1 MKKYPY
7 ALPIALSIALVACS
21 TPHIDQERSQQE
33 VSPTE
38 AATLHTVL
46 ANNHSPKNIIMVI
59 ADGMGPAYTTAFRL
73 FNDNPDTNII
83 ESTIFDETLVGL
95 SSTQPAA
102 VSGLVTDSA
111 AAATALSTGI
121 KTYNGAIGVDVNKKP
136 IQTVLEFA
144 KLQGKKTG
152 VVVTSQIN
160 HATPASYLTHNESR
174 HNYNAIADSYLD
186 AGIKA
191 DVYLGGGWQYFLRDD
206 RNLVAEFV
214 DNGFQYIDDFAQLPT
229 LVENTPTLGL
239 FANKGLPWSLDD
251 NNDFRLTA
259 MSSAAINQLEN
270 PQGYFL
276 LIEASQI
283 DWAGHSN
290 DIASAMA
297 EMRDLAHTLRY
308 LHNYVKNNPD
318 TLVVLTADHST
329 GGFSIGANGTYIW
342 QPDIL
347 RTMQRSP
354 RAIAKALSLQKLTLH
369 KVSKLLNVNLDAQ
382 ELSLLVNAKKEAQ
395 QALTAYNQ
403 LPIEAK
409 QHSEQP
415 NVENALY
422 VAINKLIDK
431 RTNTG
436 WTTGGHTG
444 VDVPLHAF
452 GKQSTEFIG
461 VVDNTEIAKKLFL
474 FLGKE
479 P

>member
-1 MKKYPY
+1 MKIYPY
-7 ALPIALSIALVACS
+7 ALTLALSLVLTACS
-21 TPHIDQERSQQE
+21 TNKNEQHALFYQSSKANVIKPDD
-33 VSPTE
+33 
-38 AATLHTVL
+38 LL
-46 ANNHSPKNIIMVI
+46 ANSHSPKNIIMVI
-59 ADGMGPAYTTAFRL
+59 ADGMGPAYTTAYRL
-73 FNDNPDTNII
+73 FNDNPDTEII
-83 ESTIFDETLVGL
+83 EPTIFDKTLVGL
-95 SSTQPAA
+95 SSTQPAS
-102 VSGLVTDSA
+102 VSGFVTDSA
-111 AAATALSTGI
+111 AAATALSTGV

-152 VVVTSQIN
+152 VVVTSQVN

-186 AGIKA
+186 TGIKA

-206 RNLVAEFV
+206 RNLVSEFI
-214 DNGFQYIDDFAQLPT
+214 DKGFQYIDDFTQLPT
-229 LVENTPTLGL
+229 LTDNTPTLGL
-239 FANKGLPWSLDD
+239 FANTGLPWSLDES
-251 NNDFRLTA
+251 NAFRLTA
-259 MSSAAINQLEN
+259 MSKAAIKQLEN

-297 EMRDLAHTLRY
+297 EMNDLANTLQY
-308 LHNYVKNNPD
+308 LAKYVNNNPN

-329 GGFSIGANGTYIW
+329 GGFSIGANGTYAW
-342 QPDIL
+342 HPEIL

-369 KVSKLLNVNLDAQ
+369 NVSTLLNVNIDAQ
-382 ELSLLVNAKKEAQ
+382 ELSKLIDAKAEAQ
-395 QALTAYNQ
+395 QALLAYNK
-403 LPIEAK
+403 LPVEAR
-409 QHSEQP
+409 QNSEKT
-415 NVENALY
+415 NVEGALY

-452 GKQSTEFIG
+452 GKKSTEFTG
-461 VVDNTEIAKKLFL
+461 LLDNTDIAKKLFM